1 MLKLF
6 KFFNAETKVNK
17 CLFSPHMCQA
27 LRPEQGGGVYSLVLC
42 LVSLKPNAQENKTA
56 AFSVKK

>member
-27 LRPEQGGGVYSLVLC
+27 LRPEQGGGLFSCALFGF
-42 LVSLKPNAQENKTA
+42 PKT
-56 AFSVKK
+56 KRTRE